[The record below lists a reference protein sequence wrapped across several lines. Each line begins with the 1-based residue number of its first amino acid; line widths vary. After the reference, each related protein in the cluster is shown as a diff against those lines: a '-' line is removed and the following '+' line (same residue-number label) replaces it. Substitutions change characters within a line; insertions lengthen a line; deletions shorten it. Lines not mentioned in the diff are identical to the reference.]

1 MKKKKLTRDDI
12 LIIVMCTATFL
23 VFVLPN
29 IINLL
34 KK

>member
-1 MKKKKLTRDDI
+1 MKKKLTRDDV

-29 IINLL
+29 IMNLL